1 MNDYLKDLGEEAEF
15 FSNVTIYRFKAGERI
30 ENTLKKFEVLTT
42 HIMRKTFVTNAL
54 SLGMQTATIKE
65 FTGHKSEKDFNRYLA
80 GITEDKIKAMN
91 MFNTADKNSK
101 KKPTKKSTV
110 KS

>member
-1 MNDYLKDLGEEAEF
+1 MKY
-15 FSNVTIYRFKAGERI
+15 
-30 ENTLKKFEVLTT
+30 EVMTT

-80 GITEDKIKAMN
+80 IITEDKIKAMEL
-91 MFNTADKNSK
+91 FNKQRKTSK
-101 KKPTKKSTV
+101 K
-110 KS
+110 